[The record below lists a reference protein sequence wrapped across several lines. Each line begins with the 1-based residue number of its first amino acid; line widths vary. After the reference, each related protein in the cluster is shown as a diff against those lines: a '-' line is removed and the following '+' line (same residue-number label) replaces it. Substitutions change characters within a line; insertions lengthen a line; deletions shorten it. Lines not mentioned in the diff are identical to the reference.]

1 MSKKL
6 GVALSGGGYR
16 GVAQVGA
23 LQYMEELGLEFS
35 VVAGTSAGAIVGAL
49 YAAGNSP
56 EKILRVFQ
64 ETELFEFSYFHWRGP
79 GLLDTP
85 QFKEYLTP
93 HLQDDNFDGLS
104 RKLYIIAADLIKGE
118 EVVID
123 RGPLTQAILASA
135 AFPGIFA
142 PVKVS
147 DQVLVDGGIFN
158 NLPTDIVREHAD
170 KVVALDVNPIDKV
183 GHDEV
188 GNTFQVI
195 KRAIELSTRMQS
207 LRKQEYADVYI
218 SPKEAVKF
226 PMFAQENAEKL
237 FNIGYEEAK
246 KHQEELEK
254 LL

>member
-6 GVALSGGGYR
+6 GLALSGGGYR
-16 GVAQVGA
+16 GVAHVGA
-23 LQYMEELGLEFS
+23 LQYMEEIGLDFD

-56 EKILRVFQ
+56 EKILTVFK
-64 ETELFEFSYFHWRGP
+64 ETELFEFTYFHWRGP

-93 HLQDDNFDGLS
+93 HLQDDDFAGLP
-104 RKLYIIAADLIKGE
+104 RKLYIIATDLIKGE

-123 RGPLTQAILASA
+123 QGPLTQAILASA

-142 PVKVS
+142 PIEV
-147 DQVLVDGGIFN
+147 DDRVLVDGGIFN
-158 NLPTDIVREHAD
+158 NLPTDVAGEHA
-170 KVVALDVNPIDKV
+170 KNVVALDVNPIDKLKRE
-183 GHDEV
+183 EV
-188 GNTFQVI
+188 SNTYQVV

-207 LRKQEYADVYI
+207 LKKREQADVYI
-218 SPKEAVKF
+218 SPEQAVKF

-237 FNIGYEEAK
+237 FDIGYQEAK
-246 KHQEELEK
+246 KHREELEK